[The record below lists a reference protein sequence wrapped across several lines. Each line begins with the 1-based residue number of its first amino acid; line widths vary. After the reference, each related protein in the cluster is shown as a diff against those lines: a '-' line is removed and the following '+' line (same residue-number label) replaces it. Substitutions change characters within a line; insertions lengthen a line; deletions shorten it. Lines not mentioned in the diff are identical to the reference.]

1 VCGLAEIHTH
11 RVTQVQWKLHK
22 SSAAAGYNGEW
33 VSKALKETGIKKTV
47 LKNSL
52 FLL

>member
-1 VCGLAEIHTH
+1 VCGLAEEYHTH
-11 RVTQVQWKLHK
+11 RVTQQL
-22 SSAAAGYNGEW
+22 SCAGYNGEL